1 MTIAADAPSSTT
13 APRPTGVALLAAL
26 NGVVAA
32 IHLTLGMLM
41 LCFGAMPPNVDDH
54 RVAMIAGA
62 LLAGAGLFHLA
73 NGILLWRLRP
83 SGRLLEIIQS
93 AAVWLWVFPIGT
105 IVSAFVL
112 YYLTR
117 PGVKLLFSGQPWP
130 SLTPEARQLVE
141 RDAYQSAIV
150 VVIGIVTAVAALFL
164 LGLAASL
171 VFPGLFGPARM

>member
-1 MTIAADAPSSTT
+1 MSTAAGTPSSAT
-13 APRPTGVALLAAL
+13 APRPAGVTLLAAL

-32 IHLTLGMLM
+32 IHLVLGVL
-41 LCFGAMPPNVDDH
+41 LLFFGAMPPNVEAP
-54 RVAMIAGA
+54 RVAIVAGG
-62 LLAGAGLFHLA
+62 LLAAAGLFHLA
-73 NGILLWRLRP
+73 NAIQLWRLRP
-83 SGRLLEIIQS
+83 AGRILEIVQS
-93 AAVWLWVFPIGT
+93 AFWLWMIPIGT

-117 PGVKLLFSGQPWP
+117 PGVRLLFSGQPWL

-141 RDAYQSAIV
+141 RDAHQSAIV
-150 VVIGIVTAVAALFL
+150 VVAGIVTAVAGLFL